1 MGKISI
7 IIRNKN
13 EERWIGH
20 AIQSCLDFFNDPEII
35 IIDNESTD
43 ASMQI
48 VNEFCFSDIKTY
60 EMKGYTPGKALNYGV
75 SKASNDIILVLSAH
89 SQIIQDIKE
98 CDISKL
104 LEEKCCVF
112 GNQIPVYRGKKI
124 TKRYIWSHFVEEDVK
139 NMWSES
145 ENRYFL
151 HNAFSFFKRDF
162 LIDNVFDETLP
173 GKEDRYWVNKMIQ
186 KGYNT
191 FYNHNMRCYHH
202 WTPGGATWKG
212 MG

>member
-1 MGKISI
+1 
-7 IIRNKN
+7 
-13 EERWIGH
+13 
-20 AIQSCLDFFNDPEII
+20 
-35 IIDNESTD
+35 
-43 ASMQI
+43 
-48 VNEFCFSDIKTY
+48 
-60 EMKGYTPGKALNYGV
+60 
-75 SKASNDIILVLSAH
+75 
-89 SQIIQDIKE
+89 
-98 CDISKL
+98 
-104 LEEKCCVF
+104 
-112 GNQIPVYRGKKI
+112 
-124 TKRYIWSHFVEEDVK
+124 
-139 NMWSES
+139 MWSES